1 VAANFL
7 SSELLVDA
15 RKCAMSEVYLP
26 NRKGLKEVELKD
38 GIEMR
43 WGLVGVSFHDVGGR
57 CCED

>member
-1 VAANFL
+1 
-7 SSELLVDA
+7 
-15 RKCAMSEVYLP
+15 MSEVYLP